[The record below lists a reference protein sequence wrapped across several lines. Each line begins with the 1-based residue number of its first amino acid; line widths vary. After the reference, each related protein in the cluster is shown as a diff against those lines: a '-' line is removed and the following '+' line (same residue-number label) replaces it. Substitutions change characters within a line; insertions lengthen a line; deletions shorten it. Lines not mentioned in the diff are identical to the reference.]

1 MAQRSVQERAGARVA
16 FGLGSFLVVV
26 ALLAAACGSAAG
38 YAVDGRRAG
47 LRPGRRSPRP
57 RCPARRHR
65 LPPATRS
72 DPPMTARRTSARR
85 PAAASRRPTPPVRS
99 SSAPASWTCR
109 SRTSRRRSA
118 PPRAPSPRSA
128 ATWPGR
134 NRSGDADRASAS
146 VTFRI
151 PAARWSDAL
160 DALRKLGTKVL
171 GEQTSSQEVTSQVV
185 DLGARLANLR
195 VTETALQAIMDKATK
210 IPDVL
215 AVQEQLTTVRQQIEE
230 LSAQKQ
236 TLENQAALS
245 TLTVNLTPPPAVA
258 VTQVREGWDPARE
271 VDQAAAA
278 LVGLGQG
285 IAGAGDLA
293 PDRLAADPPGRRD
306 RCPDRA
312 DRVPAVPAGCPPS
325 DGHAAHRRGMTGAVR
340 APAGG
345 RRPTTRRER
354 GARAPR

>member
-1 MAQRSVQERAGARVA
+1 MVA
-16 FGLGSFLVVV
+16 
-26 ALLAAACGSAAG
+26 AMLAAGCGASASLSTAG
-38 YAVDGRRAG
+38 GQLSG
-47 LRPGRRSPRP
+47 Q
-57 RCPARRHR
+57 PAEA
-65 LPPATRS
+65 PAAMPS
-72 DPPMTARRTSARR
+72 
-85 PAAASRRPTPPVRS
+85 AAASAARDGAFGPANGGTIGGDTPTGSGATAPESSGPLNVRTGQLDLQVTDLEAAIRAAE
-99 SSAPASWTCR
+99 SAVTAVGGYVAGSQ
-109 SRTSRRRSA
+109 
-118 PPRAPSPRSA
+118 
-128 ATWPGR
+128 
-134 NRSGDADRASAS
+134 RSGDAERASAS
-146 VTFRI
+146 VIFRI
-151 PAARWSDAL
+151 PAVHWTDTL

-230 LSAQKQ
+230 LTAQKQ

-285 IAGAGDLA
+285 IAGAGIWLLIVWLPIVLVVGLLA
-293 PDRLAADPPGRRD
+293 LIAIVVIRRIRPAALPPT
-306 RCPDRA
+306 A
-312 DRVPAVPAGCPPS
+312 SPPV
-325 DGHAAHRRGMTGAVR
+325 AEA
-340 APAGG
+340 
-345 RRPTTRRER
+345 
-354 GARAPR
+354 